1 MTFLDSSTII
11 EYLRGNRTVGTDEYD
26 TYLQAIFSRLV

>member
-11 EYLRGNRTVGTDEYD
+11 EYLRDDQTVIK
-26 TYLQAIFSRLV
+26 YLNE